1 MITKQAKAGWI
12 GLLGLTLFT
21 LACSAFGQTETY
33 DWTLATSLYPGV
45 KYAHYNATVPNGDPR
60 TNQINCVQIDT
71 TTPNLRF
78 YAAPR
83 YSLYVENLQ
92 ETPRQTTRN
101 FITTSQTTNQKVV
114 AAINGN
120 GYTVEGAAG
129 SADLTGFAV
138 SEGVLVSPGGVS
150 SENPITRSSFI
161 VNKQGNVSIVPA
173 VPYGYSIS
181 NVQTAVS
188 GFITDGIC
196 LSNGTPIGAAGSPEW
211 HDTLNPRTG
220 IGISQD
226 SRYVYFMT
234 IDGRQSGVS
243 EGAYVLEV
251 GSCLK
256 YFGSY
261 NGLNMDGGGSSTMA
275 WWNPGNSSSELLN
288 VPVGLGD
295 VPGTERSVGI
305 NIGVYYVPEPP
316 GADVIYHDSFARG
329 GEATP
334 LLLDNSEPEVRSGT
348 LGGSATARWKARTAE
363 PQPWSTRGERAELAW
378 DTPMATQASAWLP
391 FTPQEG
397 YVYTYSLDVN
407 CSGNTSGNPQDWFA
421 FGFLSYP
428 GDPGI
433 AWFSPD
439 GANAHGP
446 GFLVRS
452 AGYPHNQ
459 GDSYTDADCANL
471 EHFSPGTAGGEHAYK
486 IVLDTTGAAW
496 KASFDVDDGAY
507 TRSYTYATNP
517 TITHLG
523 FGNGGGK
530 GWVDSFTLTVVP
542 GSEPRPIP
550 GDANRDGVVDD
561 KDASVLGVNWQLP
574 SGANWSMGDFN
585 GDKKVDDA
593 DAAILAAHWGQRAAG
608 GPSVPEPSTV
618 ALLLGAL
625 ASLFVWR
632 RCGSSRAGVS
642 WNTLERSVSGTV

>member
-1 MITKQAKAGWI
+1 MVERQNGAESLFVTAPKPMITKQAKAGWI

-21 LACSAFGQTETY
+21 LACPAFGETETY
-33 DWTLATSLYPGV
+33 DWTLAASLYPGV

-83 YSLYVENLQ
+83 YSSYVENLQ
-92 ETPRQTTRN
+92 ETSRQTTRN

-161 VNKQGNVSIVPA
+161 VNKQGNASIVPT
-173 VPYGYSIS
+173 VPYGYNIS

-226 SRYVYFMT
+226 SRYVYFIT

-305 NIGVYYVPEPP
+305 NIGVCYVPEPP

-329 GEATP
+329 GKATP
-334 LLLDNSEPEVRSGT
+334 LLLDNSQPQVKVGHAWWIGYRQVEGKNSRTSALEHSRRAGRIGMGYTHGHSSVGMVAVCAAGGLRLHVFVGTRIAAATPAVTRRIGSRSASCPIRAIP
-348 LGGSATARWKARTAE
+348 GSRGSRRAARTLMARDFSYGVRVI
-363 PQPWSTRGERAELAW
+363 PTIRATVTRMRIVPTWSI
-378 DTPMATQASAWLP
+378 S
-391 FTPQEG
+391 
-397 YVYTYSLDVN
+397 SL
-407 CSGNTSGNPQDWFA
+407 
-421 FGFLSYP
+421 
-428 GDPGI
+428 
-433 AWFSPD
+433 
-439 GANAHGP
+439 H
-446 GFLVRS
+446 
-452 AGYPHNQ
+452 
-459 GDSYTDADCANL
+459 
-471 EHFSPGTAGGEHAYK
+471 GGEHA
-486 IVLDTTGAAW
+486 VQDRLGHHGGRVE
-496 KASFDVDDGAY
+496 SFV
-507 TRSYTYATNP
+507 
-517 TITHLG
+517 
-523 FGNGGGK
+523 
-530 GWVDSFTLTVVP
+530 
-542 GSEPRPIP
+542 
-550 GDANRDGVVDD
+550 
-561 KDASVLGVNWQLP
+561 
-574 SGANWSMGDFN
+574 
-585 GDKKVDDA
+585 
-593 DAAILAAHWGQRAAG
+593 
-608 GPSVPEPSTV
+608 
-618 ALLLGAL
+618 
-625 ASLFVWR
+625 
-632 RCGSSRAGVS
+632 
-642 WNTLERSVSGTV
+642 